1 MKKILL
7 ISIHPKFVEKILTG
21 EKRFEFRK
29 HIPSCEISHILIHAT
44 TPEKRL
50 VAIAEVEQV
59 LQAPPSVLW
68 EQTKYAAGIPRKKRP
83 RTALGR
89 CEEQQRRELF
99 MKATFGSMAF

>member
-68 EQTKYAAGIPRKKRP
+68 EQTKYKVCRRNSPFFFQRVFLWEQNSFRIPVR
-83 RTALGR
+83 
-89 CEEQQRRELF
+89 
-99 MKATFGSMAF
+99 

>member
-44 TPEKRL
+44 TPEKR
-50 VAIAEVEQV
+50 
-59 LQAPPSVLW
+59 
-68 EQTKYAAGIPRKKRP
+68 
-83 RTALGR
+83 
-89 CEEQQRRELF
+89 
-99 MKATFGSMAF
+99 